1 MSAADVD
8 IEQIVR
14 QVLRQLDGSSNPARP
29 KVIDT
34 LASAASELY
43 LGEPVITLSHFKG
56 QLDGIKNVSVRP
68 TAVVTPAVRDLL
80 KQRGIQLTRTKE
92 AAKQTAGAVVIG
104 SAETNYDAA
113 GLTRM
118 LTQQGIGTERL
129 AQCGLVAVVDELVDA
144 VARGGKIG
152 VLLTRQT
159 AAALCLANRT
169 RGVQAVLAT
178 SVEAIRTARTTL
190 AANLLVLDPK
200 GKAAHELAGMIRTCA
215 TLAPHWADGLRPRL
229 S

>member
-8 IEQIVR
+8 IDQIVR
-14 QVLRQLDGSSNPARP
+14 QVLRQLDGSSKTARP
-29 KVIDT
+29 KV
-34 LASAASELY
+34 ANAPAPSVGELY
-43 LGEPVITLSHFKG
+43 VGEPVVTLSHFKG
-56 QLDGIKNVSVRP
+56 ELDGIKNVTVRP

-92 AAKQTAGAVVIG
+92 AGKPSAGEVVIG
-104 SAETNYDAA
+104 AAETNYDAA
-113 GLTRM
+113 GLNRM
-118 LTQQGIGTERL
+118 LTQQGISTQRL
-129 AQCGLVAVVDELVDA
+129 AQCGLVAAVDELVDA

-178 SVEAIRTARTTL
+178 SAEAIRTARTTL
-190 AANLLVLDPK
+190 AANLLVLNPQ
-200 GKAAHELAGMIRTCA
+200 GRAAHELAGMIRTCA

>member
-1 MSAADVD
+1 MSVADVD

-14 QVLRQLDGSSNPARP
+14 QVLRQLDGSSNAARP
-29 KVIDT
+29 KVADTFAPAID
-34 LASAASELY
+34 ELY
-43 LGEPVITLSHFKG
+43 VGEPVLTLSYLKG
-56 QLDGIKNVSVRP
+56 QLEGVKKVSVQP
-68 TAVVTPAVRDLL
+68 TAVVTPAARDLL
-80 KQRGIQLTRTKE
+80 KQSGIQLTRIKE
-92 AAKQTAGAVVIG
+92 TARQSASEVVIG
-104 SAETNYDAA
+104 AAETTYDAA

-118 LTQQGIGTERL
+118 LTQQGIRTERL

-152 VLLTRQT
+152 ILLTRQT

-178 SVEAIRTARTTL
+178 NVEAIRTARTNL
-190 AANLLVLDPK
+190 AANLLVLDPQ

-215 TLAPHWADGLRPRL
+215 TLTPHWADGLRARL